1 MPPVFLTTRVLL
13 TLTLTLTL
21 LLGYAHARMDIITNT
36 TTAAD
41 VIAALNLTA
50 NPEKGYYAQT
60 FSDPTNVTFTAV
72 TSGSNGSAVVPYETT
87 RAASTAIYYLLEG
100 ADGDSLWHRI
110 DAVEV
115 WHYYAGAP
123 LRLRLSYNDDD
134 DGDSSG
140 GDSAAGEE
148 AVLGPDVVGGQRPQ
162 VVIGRWQWQSARSLG
177 DWTLVGTTGEGSL
190 SFLSSF
196 FLFLFLFLFWC
207 FAPVLSMR

>member
-1 MPPVFLTTRVLL
+1 MPRVFLTTRVFLNL
-13 TLTLTLTL
+13 TLTLALAL
-21 LLGYAHARMDIITNT
+21 HLGRAHAHANATST
-36 TTAAD
+36 PTTAAD

-72 TSGSNGSAVVPYETT
+72 TSGGNGSAAVVPYEAT

-115 WHYYAGAP
+115 WHHYAGAP
-123 LRLRLSYNDDD
+123 LRLRLSYD
-134 DGDSSG
+134 G
-140 GDSAAGEE
+140 GDDAAAAVGEE

-177 DWTLVGTTGEGSL
+177 DWTLVGTTGEVDL
-190 SFLSSF
+190 F
-196 FLFLFLFLFWC
+196 FLFFLFLFWC
-207 FAPVLSMR
+207 FYPCALHALTDG

>member
-1 MPPVFLTTRVLL
+1 MPPVFLTTRILL
-13 TLTLTLTL
+13 TLTLALAL
-21 LLGYAHARMDIITNT
+21 LLGYTHAHVDITT
-36 TTAAD
+36 HTTSSTTAAD

-50 NPEKGYYAQT
+50 NPEKGYYVQT

-123 LRLRLSYNDDD
+123 LRLRLSY
-134 DGDSSG
+134 DGDSNGS
-140 GDSAAGEE
+140 DSVAGEE

-177 DWTLVGTTGEGSL
+177 NWTLVGTTGEAFLSLFLLL
-190 SFLSSF
+190 SFSF
-196 FLFLFLFLFWC
+196 FSGALL
-207 FAPVLSMR
+207 